1 MVGPGGS
8 AAGTVGKGCG
18 LSGVD
23 DEPAAV
29 TPSRRRPGPRR
40 SLDRGKVVDAAVGL
54 LDEGGPEALSIRA
67 VAGRLGVNPNAVYT
81 YVASRSALEREIV
94 ERVFGESDLDLLTG
108 PAGRWRTRLVQYTRS
123 LRAVLLRHPAVAGLL
138 MTAPMDGPSALLI
151 GERVI
156 GCLRDAGLDPDD
168 AARGT
173 YALIVQVVGFVAL
186 EVAET
191 DGRPPL
197 LPETERIAA
206 RRAALEFLDP
216 RDWPLSAATRDV
228 AAGWI
233 STGQFDWSVER
244 LLDGLVRRVD

>member
-1 MVGPGGS
+1 MVGPADAPGREGAWVSPVEGDAAAAGS
-8 AAGTVGKGCG
+8 A
-18 LSGVD
+18 
-23 DEPAAV
+23 
-29 TPSRRRPGPRR
+29 SRRRPGPRR
-40 SLDRGKVVDAAVGL
+40 SLDRTKVLDAAVGL

-94 ERVFGESDLDLLTG
+94 ERVFAESELEVLTG
-108 PAGRWRTRLVQYTRS
+108 PAPRWRSRLVSYTRS
-123 LRAVLLRHPAVAGLL
+123 LRSVLLRHPAVAGLL
-138 MTAPMDGPSALLI
+138 MTAPMDGPSAVLI
-151 GERVI
+151 GERVL
-156 GCLRDAGLDPDD
+156 GALRDAGLAPDD

-197 LPETERIAA
+197 APEAERIAA

-216 RDWPLSAATRDV
+216 ADWPLSAATRDV

-233 STGQFDWSVER
+233 STDQFDWSVER
-244 LLDGLVRRVD
+244 LLDGLVQRAG